1 MIFVIKVGILFLN
14 DLELIMRFK
23 KISCLLL
30 PPLFIFSTSI
40 YAGNTS
46 KEQEIK
52 KLVDQNFKPL
62 LDKYNVPGMAVGVI
76 QNNKKYEM
84 YYGLQSVQD
93 KKAVNS
99 STIFEL
105 GSVSKLF
112 TATAG
117 GYAKTKGTISFKDT
131 PGKYWKELKNTPI
144 DQVNLLQLATYTSG
158 NLGLQF
164 PDEVQ
169 TDQQVLTFFKDWK
182 PKNSIGEYRQYSNPS
197 IGLFGKV
204 VALSMNKPF
213 DQVLEKTIFPDLG
226 LKHSYVNVPKTQ
238 MQNYA
243 FGYNQENQPI
253 RVNPGPLDAPA
264 YGVKSTLPDMLKFI
278 NANLNTQKYPKD
290 IQRAINETHQ
300 GFYQV
305 GTMYQALGWEE
316 FSYPAPLQTLLDSNS
331 EQIVMK
337 PNKVTAISK
346 EPSVK
351 MFHKTGST
359 NGFGTYV
366 VFIPKENI
374 GLVMLTNKRIPNE
387 ERIKAAYA
395 VLNAIKK

>member
-1 MIFVIKVGILFLN
+1 
-14 DLELIMRFK
+14 MRFK

-30 PPLFIFSTSI
+30 SPLFIFSTSI
-40 YAGNTS
+40 YAGNTP
-46 KEQEIK
+46 KDQEIK

-62 LDKYNVPGMAVGVI
+62 LEKYDVPGMAVGVI

-117 GYAKTKGTISFKDT
+117 GYAKNKGKISFDDT

-158 NLGLQF
+158 NLALQF
-164 PDEVQ
+164 PDEVK

-213 DQVLEKTIFPDLG
+213 DQVLEKTIFPELG
-226 LKHSYVNVPKTQ
+226 LKYSYVNVPKTQ
-238 MQNYA
+238 IQNYA

-278 NANLNTQKYPKD
+278 NANLNPQKYPAD

-305 GTMYQALGWEE
+305 NTMYQALGWEE
-316 FSYPAPLQTLLDSNS
+316 FSYPATLQTLLDSNS

-351 MFHKTGST
+351 MYHKTGST

>member
-1 MIFVIKVGILFLN
+1 
-14 DLELIMRFK
+14 MRFK

-30 PPLFIFSTSI
+30 SPLFIFSTSI
-40 YAGNTS
+40 YAGNTP
-46 KEQEIK
+46 KDREIK

-62 LDKYNVPGMAVGVI
+62 LDKYDVPGMAVGVI
-76 QNNKKYEM
+76 QNNKKYET

-93 KKAVNS
+93 KKSVSS

-117 GYAKTKGTISFKDT
+117 GYAKNKGKISFDDT

-158 NLGLQF
+158 NLALQF

-169 TDQQVLTFFKDWK
+169 TDQQVLTFFKEWK
-182 PKNSIGEYRQYSNPS
+182 PKNPIGEYRQYSNPS

-213 DQVLEKTIFPDLG
+213 DQILEKTIFTGLG
-226 LKHSYVNVPKTQ
+226 LKHSYVIVPKTQ

-278 NANLNTQKYPKD
+278 NANLNPQKYPKD

>member
-1 MIFVIKVGILFLN
+1 
-14 DLELIMRFK
+14 MRFK
-23 KISCLLL
+23 KNFCLLL

-40 YAGNTS
+40 YAGNIS
-46 KEQEIK
+46 KQQEIK

-62 LDKYNVPGMAVGVI
+62 LDKYDVPGMAVGVI
-76 QNNKKYEM
+76 QNNKKYET

-117 GYAKTKGTISFKDT
+117 GYAKNKGKISFDDT
-131 PGKYWKELKNTPI
+131 PGKYWKELKKTPI

-158 NLGLQF
+158 NLALQF

-182 PKNSIGEYRQYSNPS
+182 PKNPIGEYRQYSNPS

-264 YGVKSTLPDMLKFI
+264 YGFKSTLPDMLSFI
-278 NANLNTQKYPKD
+278 NANLNPQKYPKD

>member
-1 MIFVIKVGILFLN
+1 
-14 DLELIMRFK
+14 MRFK

-30 PPLFIFSTSI
+30 SPLFIFSTSI
-40 YAGNTS
+40 YAGNTP
-46 KEQEIK
+46 KDQEIK

-62 LDKYNVPGMAVGVI
+62 LEKYDVPGMAVGVI

-117 GYAKTKGTISFKDT
+117 GYAKNKGKISFDDT

-158 NLGLQF
+158 NLALQF

-182 PKNSIGEYRQYSNPS
+182 PKNPIGEYRQYSNPS
-197 IGLFGKV
+197 ISLFGKV

-213 DQVLEKTIFPDLG
+213 DQVLEKTIFPALG

-264 YGVKSTLPDMLKFI
+264 YSVKSTLPDMLSFI
-278 NANLNTQKYPKD
+278 HANLNPQKYPAD

-300 GFYQV
+300 GRYQV
-305 GTMYQALGWEE
+305 NTMYQALGWEE
-316 FSYPAPLQTLLDSNS
+316 FSYPATLQTLLDSNS

-351 MFHKTGST
+351 MYHKTGST
-359 NGFGTYV
+359 TGFGTYV

>member
-1 MIFVIKVGILFLN
+1 
-14 DLELIMRFK
+14 MRFN

-30 PPLFIFSTSI
+30 SPLFIFNTSI
-40 YAGNTS
+40 YAGNTP

-62 LDKYNVPGMAVGVI
+62 LEKYDVPGMAVGII
-76 QNNKKYEM
+76 QNNKKYET

-264 YGVKSTLPDMLKFI
+264 YGVKSTLPDMLSFV
-278 NANLNTQKYPKD
+278 NANLNPQKYPAD

-366 VFIPKENI
+366 VFIPKEDI

>member
-1 MIFVIKVGILFLN
+1 
-14 DLELIMRFK
+14 MRFK

-30 PPLFIFSTSI
+30 SPLFIFNTSI
-40 YAGNTS
+40 YAGNTP
-46 KEQEIK
+46 KDQEIK

-62 LDKYNVPGMAVGVI
+62 LEKYDVPGMAVGVI

-99 STIFEL
+99 STTFEL

-117 GYAKTKGTISFKDT
+117 GYAKNKGKISFDDT

-144 DQVNLLQLATYTSG
+144 NQVNLLQLATYTSG
-158 NLGLQF
+158 NLALQF

-169 TDQQVLTFFKDWK
+169 TDQQVLTFFKDWQ
-182 PKNSIGEYRQYSNPS
+182 PKNPIGEYRQYSNPS

-213 DQVLEKTIFPDLG
+213 DQALEKTIFPALG

-264 YGVKSTLPDMLKFI
+264 YGVKSTLPDMLSFI
-278 NANLNTQKYPKD
+278 YANLNPQKYPAD

-300 GFYQV
+300 GRYQV
-305 GTMYQALGWEE
+305 NTMYQALGWEE
-316 FSYPAPLQTLLDSNS
+316 FSYPATLQTLLDSNS

-351 MFHKTGST
+351 MYHKTGST

-395 VLNAIKK
+395 VLSAIKK

>member
-1 MIFVIKVGILFLN
+1 M
-14 DLELIMRFK
+14 
-23 KISCLLL
+23 SCLLL
-30 PPLFIFSTSI
+30 SPLFIFSTSI
-40 YAGNTS
+40 YAGNTP
-46 KEQEIK
+46 KDQEIK

-62 LDKYNVPGMAVGVI
+62 LEKYDVPGMAVGVI

-117 GYAKTKGTISFKDT
+117 GYAKNKGKISFDDT

-158 NLGLQF
+158 NLALQF
-164 PDEVQ
+164 PDEVK

-213 DQVLEKTIFPDLG
+213 DQVLEKTIFPALG

-264 YGVKSTLPDMLKFI
+264 YSVKSTLPDMLSFI
-278 NANLNTQKYPKD
+278 HANLNPQKYPAD

-300 GFYQV
+300 GRYQV
-305 GTMYQALGWEE
+305 NTMYQALGWEE
-316 FSYPAPLQTLLDSNS
+316 FSYPATLQTLLDSNS

-351 MFHKTGST
+351 MYHKTGST
-359 NGFGTYV
+359 TGFGTYV

>member
-1 MIFVIKVGILFLN
+1 
-14 DLELIMRFK
+14 MRFK

-30 PPLFIFSTSI
+30 SPLFIFSTSI
-40 YAGNTS
+40 YAGNTP
-46 KEQEIK
+46 KDQEIK

-62 LDKYNVPGMAVGVI
+62 LEKYDVPGMAVGVI

-117 GYAKTKGTISFKDT
+117 GYAKNKGKISFDDT

-158 NLGLQF
+158 NLALQF
-164 PDEVQ
+164 PDEVK

-213 DQVLEKTIFPDLG
+213 DQVLEKTIFPALG
-226 LKHSYVNVPKTQ
+226 LNHSYVNVPKTQ

-264 YGVKSTLPDMLKFI
+264 YSVKSTLPDMLSFI
-278 NANLNTQKYPKD
+278 HANLNPQKYPAD

-300 GFYQV
+300 GRYQV
-305 GTMYQALGWEE
+305 NTMYQALGWEE
-316 FSYPAPLQTLLDSNS
+316 FSYPATLQTLLDSNS

-351 MFHKTGST
+351 MYHKTGST
-359 NGFGTYV
+359 TGFGTYV

>member
-1 MIFVIKVGILFLN
+1 
-14 DLELIMRFK
+14 MRFK

-40 YAGNTS
+40 YAGNTP
-46 KEQEIK
+46 KEQEVK

-62 LDKYNVPGMAVGVI
+62 LDKYDVPGMAVGVI
-76 QNNKKYEM
+76 QNNKKYEI

-117 GYAKTKGTISFKDT
+117 GYAKAKGKISFDDT

-158 NLGLQF
+158 NLALQF

-182 PKNSIGEYRQYSNPS
+182 TKNAIGEYRQYSNPS
-197 IGLFGKV
+197 IGLFGKI

-213 DQVLEKTIFPDLG
+213 DQVLEKTIFPPLH
-226 LKHSYVNVPKTQ
+226 LKNSYVNVPKTQ

-243 FGYNQENQPI
+243 YGYNQENQPI

-264 YGVKSTLPDMLKFI
+264 YGVKSTLPDMLTFI
-278 NANLNTQKYPKD
+278 NANLNPQKYPKD

-359 NGFGTYV
+359 NGFGSYV

>member
-1 MIFVIKVGILFLN
+1 
-14 DLELIMRFK
+14 MRFK

-30 PPLFIFSTSI
+30 SPLFIFSTSI
-40 YAGNTS
+40 YAGNTP
-46 KEQEIK
+46 KDQEIK

-62 LDKYNVPGMAVGVI
+62 LEKYDVPGMAVGVI

-117 GYAKTKGTISFKDT
+117 GYAKNKGKISFDDT

-158 NLGLQF
+158 NLALQF
-164 PDEVQ
+164 PDEVK

-213 DQVLEKTIFPDLG
+213 DQVLEKTIFPALG

-264 YGVKSTLPDMLKFI
+264 YSVKSTLPDMLSFI
-278 NANLNTQKYPKD
+278 HANLNPQKYPAD

-300 GFYQV
+300 GRYQV
-305 GTMYQALGWEE
+305 NTMYQALGWEE
-316 FSYPAPLQTLLDSNS
+316 FSYPATLQTLLDSNS

-351 MFHKTGST
+351 MYHKTGST
-359 NGFGTYV
+359 TGFGTYV

-374 GLVMLTNKRIPNE
+374 GLVMLTNKRITNE

>member
-1 MIFVIKVGILFLN
+1 
-14 DLELIMRFK
+14 MRFK

-30 PPLFIFSTSI
+30 SPLFIFSTSI
-40 YAGNTS
+40 YAGNTP
-46 KEQEIK
+46 KDQEIK

-62 LDKYNVPGMAVGVI
+62 LEKYDVPGMAVGVI

-117 GYAKTKGTISFKDT
+117 GYAKNKGKISFDDT

-158 NLGLQF
+158 NLALQF
-164 PDEVQ
+164 PDEVK

-213 DQVLEKTIFPDLG
+213 DQVLEKTIFPALG

-264 YGVKSTLPDMLKFI
+264 YSVKSTLPDMLSFI
-278 NANLNTQKYPKD
+278 HANLNPQKYPAD

-300 GFYQV
+300 GRYQV
-305 GTMYQALGWEE
+305 NTMYQALGWEE
-316 FSYPAPLQTLLDSNS
+316 FSYPATLQTLLDSNS

-351 MFHKTGST
+351 MYHKTGST
-359 NGFGTYV
+359 TGFGTYV

-387 ERIKAAYA
+387 ERFKAAYA

>member
-1 MIFVIKVGILFLN
+1 
-14 DLELIMRFK
+14 MRFK

-30 PPLFIFSTSI
+30 SPLFIFSTSI
-40 YAGNTS
+40 YADNTP
-46 KEQEIK
+46 KDQEIK

-62 LDKYNVPGMAVGVI
+62 LDKYDVPGMAVGVI

-238 MQNYA
+238 IQNYA

-253 RVNPGPLDAPA
+253 HVNPGPLDAPA
-264 YGVKSTLPDMLKFI
+264 YGVKSTLPDMLSFI
-278 NANLNTQKYPKD
+278 NANLNPQKYPKD

>member
-1 MIFVIKVGILFLN
+1 
-14 DLELIMRFK
+14 MRFK

-30 PPLFIFSTSI
+30 SPLFIFSTSI
-40 YAGNTS
+40 YAGNTP
-46 KEQEIK
+46 KDQEIK

-62 LDKYNVPGMAVGVI
+62 LEKYDVPGMAVGVI

-117 GYAKTKGTISFKDT
+117 GYAKNKGKISFDDT

-158 NLGLQF
+158 NLALQF
-164 PDEVQ
+164 PDEVK
-169 TDQQVLTFFKDWK
+169 TDQQVSTFFKDWK

-213 DQVLEKTIFPDLG
+213 DQVLEKTIFPALG

-253 RVNPGPLDAPA
+253 RVNPDPLDAPA
-264 YGVKSTLPDMLKFI
+264 YGVKSTLPDMLSFI
-278 NANLNTQKYPKD
+278 HANLNPQKYPAD

-300 GFYQV
+300 GRYQV
-305 GTMYQALGWEE
+305 NTMYQALGWEE
-316 FSYPAPLQTLLDSNS
+316 FSYPATLQTLLDSNS

-351 MFHKTGST
+351 MYHKTGST
-359 NGFGTYV
+359 TGFGTYV

-374 GLVMLTNKRIPNE
+374 GLVMLTNKRIPDE

>member
-1 MIFVIKVGILFLN
+1 
-14 DLELIMRFK
+14 MRFK

-30 PPLFIFSTSI
+30 SPLFIFSTSI
-40 YAGNTS
+40 YAGNTP
-46 KEQEIK
+46 KDQEIK

-62 LDKYNVPGMAVGVI
+62 LEKYDVPGMAVGVI

-117 GYAKTKGTISFKDT
+117 GYAKNKGKISFDDT

-158 NLGLQF
+158 NLALQF
-164 PDEVQ
+164 PDEVK

-197 IGLFGKV
+197 IGLFEKV

-213 DQVLEKTIFPDLG
+213 DQVLEKTIFPALG

-264 YGVKSTLPDMLKFI
+264 YSVKSTLPDMLSFI
-278 NANLNTQKYPKD
+278 HANLNPQKYPAD

-300 GFYQV
+300 GRYQV
-305 GTMYQALGWEE
+305 NTMYQALGWEE
-316 FSYPAPLQTLLDSNS
+316 FSYPATLQTLLDSNS

-351 MFHKTGST
+351 MYHKTGST
-359 NGFGTYV
+359 TGFGTYV

>member
-1 MIFVIKVGILFLN
+1 
-14 DLELIMRFK
+14 MRFK

-30 PPLFIFSTSI
+30 SPLFIFSTSI
-40 YAGNTS
+40 YAGNTP
-46 KEQEIK
+46 KDQEIK

-62 LDKYNVPGMAVGVI
+62 LEKYDVPGMAVGVI

-93 KKAVNS
+93 KKAVNR

-117 GYAKTKGTISFKDT
+117 GYAKNKGKISFDDT

-158 NLGLQF
+158 NLALQF

-169 TDQQVLTFFKDWK
+169 TDQQVLTFFKDWQ
-182 PKNSIGEYRQYSNPS
+182 PKNPIGEYRQYSNPS

-213 DQVLEKTIFPDLG
+213 DQVLEKTIFPALG

-264 YGVKSTLPDMLKFI
+264 YGAPAYGVKSTLPDMLSFI
-278 NANLNTQKYPKD
+278 HANLNPQKYPAD

-305 GTMYQALGWEE
+305 NTMYQALGWEE
-316 FSYPAPLQTLLDSNS
+316 FSYPATLQTLLDSNS

-351 MFHKTGST
+351 MYHKTGST

-395 VLNAIKK
+395 VLDAIKK

>member
-1 MIFVIKVGILFLN
+1 
-14 DLELIMRFK
+14 MRFN

-30 PPLFIFSTSI
+30 SPLFIFNTSI
-40 YAGNTS
+40 YAGNTP

-62 LDKYNVPGMAVGVI
+62 LEKYDVPGMAVGII
-76 QNNKKYEM
+76 QNNKKYET

-144 DQVNLLQLATYTSG
+144 DQVNLLQLATYTCG
-158 NLGLQF
+158 NLALQF

-264 YGVKSTLPDMLKFI
+264 YGVKSTLPDMLSFV
-278 NANLNTQKYPKD
+278 NANLNPQKYPAD

-351 MFHKTGST
+351 IFHKTGST

>member
-1 MIFVIKVGILFLN
+1 
-14 DLELIMRFK
+14 MRFK

-30 PPLFIFSTSI
+30 SPLFIFSTSI
-40 YAGNTS
+40 YAGNTP
-46 KEQEIK
+46 KDQEIK

-62 LDKYNVPGMAVGVI
+62 LEKYDVPGMAVGVI

-117 GYAKTKGTISFKDT
+117 GYAKNKGKISFDDT

-158 NLGLQF
+158 NLALKF
-164 PDEVQ
+164 PDEVK
-169 TDQQVLTFFKDWK
+169 TDQQVLTFFKDWQ
-182 PKNSIGEYRQYSNPS
+182 PKNPIGEYRQYSNPS

-213 DQVLEKTIFPDLG
+213 DQVLEKTIFPALG

-264 YGVKSTLPDMLKFI
+264 YGVKSTLPDMLSFI
-278 NANLNTQKYPKD
+278 HANLNPQKYPAD

-305 GTMYQALGWEE
+305 NTMYQALGWEE
-316 FSYPAPLQTLLDSNS
+316 FSYPATLQTLLDSNS

-351 MFHKTGST
+351 MYHKTGST
-359 NGFGTYV
+359 TGFGTYV

-395 VLNAIKK
+395 VLDAIKK

>member
-1 MIFVIKVGILFLN
+1 
-14 DLELIMRFK
+14 MRFN

-30 PPLFIFSTSI
+30 PPLFIFNTSI
-40 YAGNTS
+40 YAGNS
-46 KEQEIK
+46 PKEQEIK

-62 LDKYNVPGMAVGVI
+62 LEKYDVPGMAVGVI
-76 QNNKKYEM
+76 QNNKNYEM

-144 DQVNLLQLATYTSG
+144 DQINLLQLATYTSG

-264 YGVKSTLPDMLKFI
+264 YGVKSTLPDMLSFVK
-278 NANLNTQKYPKD
+278 ANLNPQKYPAD
-290 IQRAINETHQ
+290 IQHAINETHK

-337 PNKVTAISK
+337 PNKVTALSK

-351 MFHKTGST
+351 IYHKTGST

>member
-1 MIFVIKVGILFLN
+1 
-14 DLELIMRFK
+14 MRFK

-30 PPLFIFSTSI
+30 SPLFIFSTSI
-40 YAGNTS
+40 YAGNTP
-46 KEQEIK
+46 KDQEIK

-62 LDKYNVPGMAVGVI
+62 LEKYDVPGMAVGVI

-117 GYAKTKGTISFKDT
+117 GYAKNKGKISFDDT

-158 NLGLQF
+158 NLALQF
-164 PDEVQ
+164 PDEVK

-213 DQVLEKTIFPDLG
+213 DQVLEKTIFPALG

-264 YGVKSTLPDMLKFI
+264 YSVKSTLPDMLSFI
-278 NANLNTQKYPKD
+278 HANLNPQKYPAD

-300 GFYQV
+300 GRYQV
-305 GTMYQALGWEE
+305 NTMYQALGWEE
-316 FSYPAPLQTLLDSNS
+316 FSYPATLQTLLDSNS
-331 EQIVMK
+331 EQIVK

-351 MFHKTGST
+351 MYHKTGST
-359 NGFGTYV
+359 TGFGTYV

>member
-1 MIFVIKVGILFLN
+1 MQ
-14 DLELIMRFK
+14 FK

-30 PPLFIFSTSI
+30 PPLFIFSSSI
-40 YAGNTS
+40 YAGNTP

-62 LDKYNVPGMAVGVI
+62 LDKYDVPGMAVGVI

-99 STIFEL
+99 NTIFEL

-117 GYAKTKGTISFKDT
+117 GYAKTKGTLSFGDT
-131 PGKYWKELKNTPI
+131 PGKYWKELRNTPI

-158 NLGLQF
+158 NLALQF
-164 PDEVQ
+164 PDEVK
-169 TDQQVLTFFKDWK
+169 TDQQVLTFFKEWK
-182 PKNSIGEYRQYSNPS
+182 PKNPIGEYRQYSNPS

-213 DQVLEKTIFPDLG
+213 DQVLENTIFPELG

-278 NANLNTQKYPKD
+278 NANLNPQKYPAN

>member
-1 MIFVIKVGILFLN
+1 MQ
-14 DLELIMRFK
+14 FK

-40 YAGNTS
+40 YAGNTP

-62 LDKYNVPGMAVGVI
+62 LEKYDVPGMAVGVI

-117 GYAKTKGTISFKDT
+117 GYAKTKGTLSFDDT
-131 PGKYWKELKNTPI
+131 PGKYWKELKNTSI

-158 NLGLQF
+158 NLALQF
-164 PDEVQ
+164 PDEVK

-182 PKNSIGEYRQYSNPS
+182 PKNPIGEYRQYSNPS

-204 VALSMNKPF
+204 VALSMNKSF
-213 DQVLEKTIFPDLG
+213 DQVLENTIFPELG

-238 MQNYA
+238 IQNYA

-278 NANLNTQKYPKD
+278 NANLNPQKYPVD

>member
-1 MIFVIKVGILFLN
+1 
-14 DLELIMRFK
+14 MRFK

-30 PPLFIFSTSI
+30 PPLFIFSASI
-40 YAGNTS
+40 YAGNTP
-46 KEQEIK
+46 KEQEVK

-62 LDKYNVPGMAVGVI
+62 LDKYDVPGMAVGVI
-76 QNNKKYEM
+76 QNNKKYEI

-117 GYAKTKGTISFKDT
+117 GYAKAKGKISFDDT

-158 NLGLQF
+158 NLALQF

-182 PKNSIGEYRQYSNPS
+182 TKNAIGEYRQYSNPS

-213 DQVLEKTIFPDLG
+213 DQVLEKTIFPPLH
-226 LKHSYVNVPKTQ
+226 LKNSYVNVPKTQ

-243 FGYNQENQPI
+243 YGYNQENQPI

-264 YGVKSTLPDMLKFI
+264 YGVKSTLPDMLSFI
-278 NANLNTQKYPKD
+278 NANLNPLKYPKD
-290 IQRAINETHQ
+290 IQRAINETHK

>member
-1 MIFVIKVGILFLN
+1 
-14 DLELIMRFK
+14 MRFK

-30 PPLFIFSTSI
+30 SPLFIFNTSI
-40 YAGNTS
+40 YAGNTP
-46 KEQEIK
+46 KDQEIK

-62 LDKYNVPGMAVGVI
+62 LEKYDVPGMAVGII

-117 GYAKTKGTISFKDT
+117 GYAKNKGKISFDDK

-158 NLGLQF
+158 NLALQF

-182 PKNSIGEYRQYSNPS
+182 PKNPIGEYRQYSNPS

-213 DQVLEKTIFPDLG
+213 DQVLEKTIFPALG

-264 YGVKSTLPDMLKFI
+264 YGVKSTLPDMLSFI
-278 NANLNTQKYPKD
+278 HANLNPQKYPAD

-300 GFYQV
+300 GRYQV
-305 GTMYQALGWEE
+305 NTMYQALGWEE
-316 FSYPAPLQTLLDSNS
+316 FSYPATLQTLLDSNS

-351 MFHKTGST
+351 MYHKTGST

>member
-1 MIFVIKVGILFLN
+1 
-14 DLELIMRFK
+14 MRFN

-30 PPLFIFSTSI
+30 SPLFIFNTSI
-40 YAGNTS
+40 YAGNTP

-52 KLVDQNFKPL
+52 KLVDQNFKSL
-62 LDKYNVPGMAVGVI
+62 LEKYNVPGMAVGVI

-117 GYAKTKGTISFKDT
+117 AYAKNKGKISFEDK
-131 PGKYWKELKNTPI
+131 PSKYWKELKNTPI
-144 DQVNLLQLATYTSG
+144 DQVNLIQLATYTSG
-158 NLGLQF
+158 NLALQF

-182 PKNSIGEYRQYSNPS
+182 PKNPIGEYRQYSNPS

-204 VALSMNKPF
+204 VSLSMNQPF
-213 DQVLEKTIFPDLG
+213 SQVLEKTIFPDLG

-238 MQNYA
+238 MQHYA
-243 FGYNQENQPI
+243 FGYNQQNQPI
-253 RVNPGPLDAPA
+253 RVNPGPLDGPA
-264 YGVKSTLPDMLKFI
+264 YGVKSTLPDMLGFVH
-278 NANLNTQKYPKD
+278 ANLNPQQYPAD

-316 FSYPAPLQTLLDSNS
+316 FSYPATLQTLLDSNS
-331 EQIVMK
+331 DQIVMK

>member
-1 MIFVIKVGILFLN
+1 MQFN
-14 DLELIMRFK
+14 

-30 PPLFIFSTSI
+30 SPLFIFNTSI
-40 YAGNTS
+40 YAGNTP

-62 LDKYNVPGMAVGVI
+62 LEKYDVPGMAVGII
-76 QNNKKYEM
+76 QNNKKYET

-264 YGVKSTLPDMLKFI
+264 YGVKSTLPDMLSFV
-278 NANLNTQKYPKD
+278 NANLNPQKYPKD

-346 EPSVK
+346 EPSIK

-395 VLNAIKK
+395 VLTAIKK

>member
-1 MIFVIKVGILFLN
+1 
-14 DLELIMRFK
+14 MRFK

-30 PPLFIFSTSI
+30 SPLFIFSTSI
-40 YAGNTS
+40 YAGNTP
-46 KEQEIK
+46 KDQEIK

-62 LDKYNVPGMAVGVI
+62 LEKFDVPGMAVGVI

-117 GYAKTKGTISFKDT
+117 GYAKNKGKISFDDT

-158 NLGLQF
+158 NLALQF
-164 PDEVQ
+164 PDEVK

-213 DQVLEKTIFPDLG
+213 DQVLEKTIFPALG

-264 YGVKSTLPDMLKFI
+264 YSVKSTLPDMLSFI
-278 NANLNTQKYPKD
+278 HANLNPQKYPAD

-300 GFYQV
+300 GRYQV
-305 GTMYQALGWEE
+305 NTMYQALGWEE
-316 FSYPAPLQTLLDSNS
+316 FSYPATLQTLLDSNS

-351 MFHKTGST
+351 MYHKTGST
-359 NGFGTYV
+359 TGFGTYV

>member
-1 MIFVIKVGILFLN
+1 
-14 DLELIMRFK
+14 MRFK

-30 PPLFIFSTSI
+30 SPLFIFSTSI
-40 YAGNTS
+40 YAGNTP
-46 KEQEIK
+46 KDQEIK

-62 LDKYNVPGMAVGVI
+62 LEKYDVPGMAVGVI

-117 GYAKTKGTISFKDT
+117 GYAKNKGKISFDDT

-158 NLGLQF
+158 NLALQF
-164 PDEVQ
+164 PDEVK

-213 DQVLEKTIFPDLG
+213 DQVLEKTIFPALG

-264 YGVKSTLPDMLKFI
+264 YSVKSTLPDMLSFI
-278 NANLNTQKYPKD
+278 HANLNPQKYPAD

-300 GFYQV
+300 GRYQV
-305 GTMYQALGWEE
+305 NTMYQALGWEE
-316 FSYPAPLQTLLDSNS
+316 FSYPATFQTLLDSNS

-351 MFHKTGST
+351 MYHKTGST
-359 NGFGTYV
+359 TGFGTYV

>member
-1 MIFVIKVGILFLN
+1 
-14 DLELIMRFK
+14 MRFI

-30 PPLFIFSTSI
+30 PSLFIFNTSI
-40 YAGNTS
+40 YAGNTP

-62 LDKYNVPGMAVGVI
+62 LEKYDVPGMAVGVI
-76 QNNKKYEM
+76 QNNKKYEI
-84 YYGLQSVQD
+84 YYGLRSVQD
-93 KKAVNS
+93 KKVVNG

-117 GYAKTKGTISFKDT
+117 GYAKTKGKISFEDT
-131 PGKYWKELKNTPI
+131 PEKYWKELKNTPI
-144 DQVNLLQLATYTSG
+144 DRVNLLQLATYTSG

-182 PKNSIGEYRQYSNPS
+182 PKNQIGEYRQYSNPS

-204 VALSMNKPF
+204 VGLSMNQPF
-213 DQVLEKTIFPDLG
+213 SQVLEKTIFPSLH

-253 RVNPGPLDAPA
+253 RVTLGPLDAPA
-264 YGVKSTLPDMLKFI
+264 YGVKSTLPDMLSFI
-278 NANLNTQKYPKD
+278 DANLNPQKYPAD
-290 IQRAINETHQ
+290 IRRAIDETHK
-300 GFYQV
+300 GFYQI

-337 PNKVTAISK
+337 SNKVTAISK
-346 EPSVK
+346 EPSIK
-351 MFHKTGST
+351 IFHKTGST

>member
-1 MIFVIKVGILFLN
+1 MQFN
-14 DLELIMRFK
+14 

-30 PPLFIFSTSI
+30 SPLFIFNTSI
-40 YAGNTS
+40 YAGNTP

-62 LDKYNVPGMAVGVI
+62 LEKYDVPGMAVGII
-76 QNNKKYEM
+76 QNNKEHET

-99 STIFEL
+99 NTIFEL

-213 DQVLEKTIFPDLG
+213 DQVLEKTIFSDLG

-264 YGVKSTLPDMLKFI
+264 YGVKSTLPDMLSFV
-278 NANLNTQKYPKD
+278 NANLNPQKYPAD

-337 PNKVTAISK
+337 PNKVTAISN

>member
-1 MIFVIKVGILFLN
+1 
-14 DLELIMRFK
+14 MRFK

-30 PPLFIFSTSI
+30 SPLFIFSTSI
-40 YAGNTS
+40 YAGNTP
-46 KEQEIK
+46 KDQEIK

-62 LDKYNVPGMAVGVI
+62 LEKYDVPGMAVGVI

-117 GYAKTKGTISFKDT
+117 GYAKNKGKISFDDT

-158 NLGLQF
+158 NLALQF

-169 TDQQVLTFFKDWK
+169 TDQQVLTFFKDWQ
-182 PKNSIGEYRQYSNPS
+182 PKNPIGEYRQYSNPS

-213 DQVLEKTIFPDLG
+213 DQVLEKTIFPALG

-264 YGVKSTLPDMLKFI
+264 YGVKSTLPDMLSFI
-278 NANLNTQKYPKD
+278 YANLNPQKYPAD

-300 GFYQV
+300 GRYQV
-305 GTMYQALGWEE
+305 NTMYQALGWEE
-316 FSYPAPLQTLLDSNS
+316 FSYPATLQTLLDSNS

-337 PNKVTAISK
+337 PNKVTDISK

-351 MFHKTGST
+351 MYHKTGST

-395 VLNAIKK
+395 VLNAIKE

>member
-1 MIFVIKVGILFLN
+1 
-14 DLELIMRFK
+14 MRFK

-40 YAGNTS
+40 YAGNTP
-46 KEQEIK
+46 KDQEIK

-62 LDKYNVPGMAVGVI
+62 LEKYDVPGMAVGVI
-76 QNNKKYEM
+76 QNNKKYEI

-117 GYAKTKGTISFKDT
+117 GYAKNKGKISFDDT

-158 NLGLQF
+158 NLALQF

-169 TDQQVLTFFKDWK
+169 TDQQVLTFFKDWQ
-182 PKNSIGEYRQYSNPS
+182 PKNPIGEYRQYSNPS

-213 DQVLEKTIFPDLG
+213 DQALEKTIFPALG

-264 YGVKSTLPDMLKFI
+264 YGVKSTLPDMLSFI
-278 NANLNTQKYPKD
+278 YANLNPQKYPAD

-300 GFYQV
+300 GRYQV
-305 GTMYQALGWEE
+305 NTMYQALGWEE
-316 FSYPAPLQTLLDSNS
+316 FSYPATLQTLLDSNS

-351 MFHKTGST
+351 MYHKTGST

-395 VLNAIKK
+395 VLSAIKK

>member
-1 MIFVIKVGILFLN
+1 
-14 DLELIMRFK
+14 MRFK

-40 YAGNTS
+40 YAGNTP
-46 KEQEIK
+46 KEQEVK

-62 LDKYNVPGMAVGVI
+62 LDKYDVPGMAVGVI
-76 QNNKKYEM
+76 QNNKKYEI

-117 GYAKTKGTISFKDT
+117 GYAKAKGKISFDDT

-158 NLGLQF
+158 NLALQF

-182 PKNSIGEYRQYSNPS
+182 TKNAIGEYRQYSNPS

-213 DQVLEKTIFPDLG
+213 DQVLEKTIFPPLH
-226 LKHSYVNVPKTQ
+226 LKNSYVNVPKTQ

-243 FGYNQENQPI
+243 YGYNQESQPI

-264 YGVKSTLPDMLKFI
+264 YGVKSTLPDMLTFI
-278 NANLNTQKYPKD
+278 NANLNPQKYPKD

>member
-1 MIFVIKVGILFLN
+1 
-14 DLELIMRFK
+14 MRFN

-30 PPLFIFSTSI
+30 SPLFIFNTSI
-40 YAGNTS
+40 YAENTP

-62 LDKYNVPGMAVGVI
+62 LEKYDVPGMAVGII
-76 QNNKKYEM
+76 QNNKKYET

-117 GYAKTKGTISFKDT
+117 GYAKTKGIISFKDT

-158 NLGLQF
+158 NLALQF

-169 TDQQVLTFFKDWK
+169 TNQQVLTFFKDWK

-264 YGVKSTLPDMLKFI
+264 YGVKSTLPDMLSFV
-278 NANLNTQKYPKD
+278 NANLNPQKYPKD

-337 PNKVTAISK
+337 SNKVTAISK

-366 VFIPKENI
+366 VFIPKQNI

>member
-1 MIFVIKVGILFLN
+1 
-14 DLELIMRFK
+14 MRFK

-30 PPLFIFSTSI
+30 SPLFIFSTSI
-40 YAGNTS
+40 YAGNTP
-46 KEQEIK
+46 KDQEIK

-62 LDKYNVPGMAVGVI
+62 LDKYDVPGMAVGVI

-93 KKAVNS
+93 KKAVSS

-117 GYAKTKGTISFKDT
+117 GYAKNKGKISFDDT

-158 NLGLQF
+158 NLALQF

-182 PKNSIGEYRQYSNPS
+182 PKNPIGEYRQYSNPS

-253 RVNPGPLDAPA
+253 RVNPGPIDAPA

-278 NANLNTQKYPKD
+278 NANINPQKYPAD

-346 EPSVK
+346 EPSIK

>member
-1 MIFVIKVGILFLN
+1 
-14 DLELIMRFK
+14 MRFN

-30 PPLFIFSTSI
+30 SPLFIFNTSI
-40 YAGNTS
+40 YAGNTP

-62 LDKYNVPGMAVGVI
+62 LEKYDVPGMAVGII
-76 QNNKKYEM
+76 QNNKKYET

-117 GYAKTKGTISFKDT
+117 GYAKTKGTISFKNT

-158 NLGLQF
+158 NLALQF

-264 YGVKSTLPDMLKFI
+264 YGVKSTLPDMLSFV
-278 NANLNTQKYPKD
+278 NANLNPQKYPAD

>member
-1 MIFVIKVGILFLN
+1 
-14 DLELIMRFK
+14 MRFK

-30 PPLFIFSTSI
+30 SPLFIFSTSI
-40 YAGNTS
+40 YAGNTP
-46 KEQEIK
+46 KDQEIK

-62 LDKYNVPGMAVGVI
+62 LEKYDVPGMAVGVI
-76 QNNKKYEM
+76 QNNKKYEI

-117 GYAKTKGTISFKDT
+117 GYAKNKGTISFDDT

-253 RVNPGPLDAPA
+253 RVNPSPLDAPA

-278 NANLNTQKYPKD
+278 NANLNPQKYPAD

>member
-1 MIFVIKVGILFLN
+1 
-14 DLELIMRFK
+14 MRFK

-30 PPLFIFSTSI
+30 SPLFIFSTSI
-40 YAGNTS
+40 YAGNTP
-46 KEQEIK
+46 KDRELK
-52 KLVDQNFKPL
+52 KLLDQNFKPL
-62 LDKYNVPGMAVGVI
+62 LDKYDVPGMAVGVI
-76 QNNKKYEM
+76 QNNKKYET

-93 KKAVNS
+93 KKSVSS

-117 GYAKTKGTISFKDT
+117 GYAKNKGKISFDDT

-158 NLGLQF
+158 NLALQF

-169 TDQQVLTFFKDWK
+169 TDQQVLTFFKEWK
-182 PKNSIGEYRQYSNPS
+182 PKNPIGEYRQYSNPS

-213 DQVLEKTIFPDLG
+213 DQVLEKTIFPGLG

-264 YGVKSTLPDMLKFI
+264 YGVKSTLPDMLSFI
-278 NANLNTQKYPKD
+278 NANINPQKYPKD
-290 IQRAINETHQ
+290 TQRAINETHQ

-359 NGFGTYV
+359 NGFGSYV
-366 VFIPKENI
+366 VFIPKENN

>member
-1 MIFVIKVGILFLN
+1 
-14 DLELIMRFK
+14 MRFK

-30 PPLFIFSTSI
+30 SPLFIFSTSI
-40 YAGNTS
+40 YAGNTP
-46 KEQEIK
+46 KDQEIK

-62 LDKYNVPGMAVGVI
+62 LEKYDVPGMAVGVI

-117 GYAKTKGTISFKDT
+117 GYAKNKGKISFDDT

-158 NLGLQF
+158 NLALQF
-164 PDEVQ
+164 PDEVK

-213 DQVLEKTIFPDLG
+213 DQVLEKTIFPALG

-264 YGVKSTLPDMLKFI
+264 YGVKSTLPDMLSFI
-278 NANLNTQKYPKD
+278 HANLNPQKYPAD

-300 GFYQV
+300 GRYQV
-305 GTMYQALGWEE
+305 NTMYQALGWEE
-316 FSYPAPLQTLLDSNS
+316 FSYPATLQTLLDSNS

-346 EPSVK
+346 EHSVK
-351 MFHKTGST
+351 MYHKTGST
-359 NGFGTYV
+359 TGFGTYV

>member
-1 MIFVIKVGILFLN
+1 MQ
-14 DLELIMRFK
+14 FK

-30 PPLFIFSTSI
+30 PPLFIFSSSI
-40 YAGNTS
+40 YAGNTP

-62 LDKYNVPGMAVGVI
+62 LEKYDVPGMAVGVI

-117 GYAKTKGTISFKDT
+117 GYAKTKGTISFDDT

-158 NLGLQF
+158 NLALQF
-164 PDEVQ
+164 PDEVK
-169 TDQQVLTFFKDWK
+169 TDQQVLTFFKEWK

-264 YGVKSTLPDMLKFI
+264 YGVKSTLPDMLSFI
-278 NANLNTQKYPKD
+278 NANLNPQKYPAD